1 MQNKTSIIN
10 TALMR
15 TGARGVNVAFQD
27 SPAAQAAS
35 AAWQRCLDL
44 CLSLYPWPFAVRC
57 VRLARN
63 AEAPAFGYRHAYALP
78 GDCVRVLDA
87 HLHDEEGAV
96 PSVAYGHGQPRYEVE
111 GQNLVTDAGS
121 VALRYVSN
129 DAATAFP
136 DAFADALAWRLA
148 FEISPYLEQGGSAKT
163 WFELFEQALDRAKTE
178 ADAQQ
183 NPVPVQWPS
192 RVLAERRVR

>member
-35 AAWQRCLDL
+35 AAWQRCLHL

-57 VRLARN
+57 VRLAEN
-63 AEAPAFGYRHAYALP
+63 AETPAFGYRHAYALP

-87 HLHDEEGAV
+87 HLHDDEGNV
-96 PSVAYGHGQPRYEVE
+96 PSAAYGHEEPRYEIT
-111 GQNLVTDAGS
+111 GQNLVTDAAS
-121 VALRYVSN
+121 VALRYVSSEV
-129 DAATAFP
+129 TSFP
-136 DAFADALAWRLA
+136 DAFSDALAWRLA
-148 FEISPYLEQGGSAKT
+148 FEISPYLEQGGNAQT
-163 WFELFEQALDRAKTE
+163 WFELFEQSLDRAKVE
-178 ADAQQ
+178 ADA
-183 NPVPVQWPS
+183 VQHPLRVRWPS
-192 RVLAERRVR
+192 RVLAERRV

>member
-35 AAWQRCLDL
+35 AAWQRCLNL

-57 VRLARN
+57 VRLAEN
-63 AEAPAFGYRHAYALP
+63 AEPPAFGYRRAYALP
-78 GDCVRVLDA
+78 GDCVRILDA
-87 HLHDEEGAV
+87 HLHDAEGNV
-96 PSVAYGHGQPRYEVE
+96 PSAAYAHEQPRYEIA
-111 GQNLVTDAGS
+111 GQNLVTDAAG

-129 DAATAFP
+129 NEATAFP

-148 FEISPYLEQGGSAKT
+148 FEISPYLEQGGNAQT
-163 WFELFEQALDRAKTE
+163 WFELFEQALDRAKAE
-178 ADAQQ
+178 ADAGQH
-183 NPVPVQWPS
+183 PASVRWPS
-192 RVLAERRVR
+192 RVLAERRV